1 MQTAGSNQR
10 FRYACV
16 SEVALRRLVKDE
28 LRLAEGSLEAGSH
41 GLSAG
46 SAENHGHGNAPPT
59 LPPSSPLQKGAA
71 PGAGRKPRGP
81 RRRAAR
87 SRSPSLRRG
96 AGPADP
102 DVDPDASADPDVDPD
117 VDPPSDP
124 PSPGRQVSRR
134 DARAAGGARGL
145 QVSREGARASR
156 LWTRRSCCRLR
167 GPTPD
172 GGAPRVL
179 APGARGTAAA
189 LPRETGGALME
200 PAARP
205 GEDGG
210 TAGETR
216 GAARRKTRAGSE
228 TGPPSPRR
236 GPLEPPEPHRRTPPQ
251 PEQREWWEGRACFL
265 CRMPKGV
272 LVFVWLGFCFFS
284 SSALSSAGRG
294 VEGLSLSRRQTSS
307 TSSF

>member
-117 VDPPSDP
+117 VDPPS
-124 PSPGRQVSRR
+124 PGRQVSRR

-172 GGAPRVL
+172 GGAPRGL

-216 GAARRKTRAGSE
+216 GAARRKTRAG
-228 TGPPSPRR
+228 PRLDH
-236 GPLEPPEPHRRTPPQ
+236 PLPAEVLLSRPNPPQ
-251 PEQREWWEGRACFL
+251 PEEREWWEGRACFL

>member
-1 MQTAGSNQR
+1 MQRAGSNQR

-117 VDPPSDP
+117 VDPPS
-124 PSPGRQVSRR
+124 PGRQVSRR

-172 GGAPRVL
+172 GGAPRGL

-216 GAARRKTRAGSE
+216 GPARRKTRAGSE

-236 GPLEPPEPHRRTPPQ
+236 GPLEPPEPP
-251 PEQREWWEGRACFL
+251 A
-265 CRMPKGV
+265 
-272 LVFVWLGFCFFS
+272 
-284 SSALSSAGRG
+284 A
-294 VEGLSLSRRQTSS
+294 
-307 TSSF
+307 

>member
-1 MQTAGSNQR
+1 METH
-10 FRYACV
+10 
-16 SEVALRRLVKDE
+16 
-28 LRLAEGSLEAGSH
+28 LEILTSR
-41 GLSAG
+41 
-46 SAENHGHGNAPPT
+46 T
-59 LPPSSPLQKGAA
+59 FQGAA

-117 VDPPSDP
+117 VDP

-172 GGAPRVL
+172 GGAPRGL

-216 GAARRKTRAGSE
+216 GAARRKTRAGL
-228 TGPPSPRR
+228 RLDH
-236 GPLEPPEPHRRTPPQ
+236 PLPAEVLLSRPNPPQ
-251 PEQREWWEGRACFL
+251 PEEREWWEGRACFL